1 MKFTIPFNMHAF
13 LATVR
18 NPVREPSLGA
28 FVWGYR
34 ANSPVVFIGMY
45 RATHQSAGHICH
57 TIELLDGG
65 SIDVDSIVMIPDQ
78 FLPYVVTRDNKV
90 HRVQCVIGDILTT
103 TRGHEFG
110 FDEVQPVLY
119 HESGLAKA
127 ASEAEL
133 PNRVREEGV

>member
-1 MKFTIPFNMHAF
+1 MKFTIPFKMTAF
-13 LATVR
+13 LVAAMNQANKPEIGT
-18 NPVREPSLGA
+18 

-34 ANSPVVFIGMY
+34 NNSPVVFIGIFKA
-45 RATHQSAGHICH
+45 RHQTQDRVFY

-65 SIDVDSIVMIPDQ
+65 SIDVNGLVTIPGHC
-78 FLPYVVTRDNKV
+78 LPYVVARDNKV
-90 HRVQCVIGDILTT
+90 YRIQRVIGDTLKTT
-103 TRGHEFG
+103 GNHEFR

-127 ASEAEL
+127 ASEPDL